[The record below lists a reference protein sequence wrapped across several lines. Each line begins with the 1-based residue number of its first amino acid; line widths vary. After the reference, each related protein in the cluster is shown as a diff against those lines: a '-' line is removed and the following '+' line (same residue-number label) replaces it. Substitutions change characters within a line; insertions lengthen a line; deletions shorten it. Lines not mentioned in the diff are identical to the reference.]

1 MAAETVLDQSAVVNL
16 AQRSPPEKTVGLDE
30 TYRATREVVQSMTG
44 LPQPSNNLVF
54 GFGAI
59 AMEGFEFVMRC
70 VERSVDNI
78 NAVLQ
83 CRTPQDLMAAQS
95 NWLNG
100 HLQDVNREIQRFAE
114 ILQELP
120 INNLAR
126 SR

>member
-1 MAAETVLDQSAVVNL
+1 MKHQTKTKSRTNPSHGPKESGRRALRKAATKGPSIKRSNGNGGSQFSPPAGEQVTRMAAETVLDQSAVVNL

-70 VERSVDNI
+70 VE
-78 NAVLQ
+78 
-83 CRTPQDLMAAQS
+83 
-95 NWLNG
+95 
-100 HLQDVNREIQRFAE
+100 
-114 ILQELP
+114 
-120 INNLAR
+120 
-126 SR
+126 

>member
-59 AMEGFEFVMRC
+59 AMEGSSLLCAALSDLSITSTRSYNA
-70 VERSVDNI
+70 ERH
-78 NAVLQ
+78 
-83 CRTPQDLMAAQS
+83 RT
-95 NWLNG
+95 
-100 HLQDVNREIQRFAE
+100 
-114 ILQELP
+114 
-120 INNLAR
+120 
-126 SR
+126 